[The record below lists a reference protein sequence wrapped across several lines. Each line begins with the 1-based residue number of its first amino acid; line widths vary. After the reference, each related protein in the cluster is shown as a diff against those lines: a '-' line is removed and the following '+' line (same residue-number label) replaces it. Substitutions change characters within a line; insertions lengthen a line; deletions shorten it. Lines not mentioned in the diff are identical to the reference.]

1 MELLHAEKKTKTYED
16 EDESEIEKELN
27 DIEVCNKQ
35 EAKENAGK
43 DMDIHNIQEM
53 KDKRDDSEFNK
64 MEVKICDKQDTKEDV
79 KENKREETEE
89 KKLEE
94 EYEDDFEDISEDES
108 QSDKDLTTTE
118 SSTTSSNSNSTIT
131 SFSEVID
138 ETETSVAEIQQETS
152 LDKDLPV
159 TVDNDTN
166 LSEVT
171 TKNVE
176 LQQETSLAKKDS
188 IPNIVY
194 VDEPAE
200 ASKITDIDLQQ
211 ETSLALASKNTIP
224 IKDTILVTVVEPGI
238 DNAVKPVDKIN
249 NLIEK
254 SLLKWIEKDIL
265 LATYNLGQNNSLG
278 KNFAAAKNSLELTD
292 NQAKDNLVQKNV
304 TSIIGDQI
312 VNSHVVGEHVA
323 ELSATKD
330 ALEDKKEETEE
341 KKLKE
346 EYEDDSED
354 ISKSDEDSTTTESS
368 TTSSETTSLSE
379 VMEEIETSVAEVQ
392 QETSLAKN
400 TIPVKNPI
408 FIAAVEPRIDD
419 AVTPLSKFNNFIGQD
434 NKLIEKETHFSTN
447 ILGQDKSMRRK
458 FAAAKSSLELTSI
471 VDDHVAE
478 APSATKAADSVTAK
492 NNQTKKTALA
502 EIDAT
507 PVSGTTAPKSIIDIF
522 GKDDNSLKTTTTK
535 SNLKLTSSYDD
546 SGFSSLTNINNTNK
560 KRVSFNDIVD
570 GQIYRVDSTLME
582 SNKEFLMAL
591 KPPQVSNGDVQT
603 PVAEVPQKPQPYR
616 KVYNAP
622 VYHPIKLPPPTP
634 RTPAELPQLKNVRKL
649 PPMGQ
654 VKSKEK
660 KITAADIFG
669 PSSKDSKVF
678 DDICTNNDGE
688 EDLLGDE
695 DLDDAIDFLLN
706 M

>member
-53 KDKRDDSEFNK
+53 KDKHDDSEFNK

-176 LQQETSLAKKDS
+176 
-188 IPNIVY
+188 
-194 VDEPAE
+194 
-200 ASKITDIDLQQ
+200 LQQ

-408 FIAAVEPRIDD
+408 LIAAVEPRIDD